1 MGTRCA
7 DHVTPLY
14 SQKLA
19 LTSPT
24 GGGRSVGI
32 VRSRTKATEFFF
44 FFRTSG
50 LNDDVSVLF
59 TDESFTSYYKYLMYY
74 ICFVSKAREV
84 VDGVPG
90 NDPLTVTTK
99 KGTVTIKDVNDEAPT
114 FNNREYRIV
123 IPENVPDGTPLPHL
137 DMVVHDPDI
146 VS

>member
-1 MGTRCA
+1 MY
-7 DHVTPLY
+7 D
-14 SQKLA
+14 
-19 LTSPT
+19 
-24 GGGRSVGI
+24 
-32 VRSRTKATEFFF
+32 
-44 FFRTSG
+44 FRAPG
-50 LNDDVSVLF
+50 LNDDVF
-59 TDESFTSYYKYLMYY
+59 DIRTDKNVFCDFKHLYDYF
-74 ICFVSKAREV
+74 CFMSKAREV

>member
-1 MGTRCA
+1 MS
-7 DHVTPLY
+7 L
-14 SQKLA
+14 
-19 LTSPT
+19 
-24 GGGRSVGI
+24 I
-32 VRSRTKATEFFF
+32 
-44 FFRTSG
+44 
-50 LNDDVSVLF
+50 F
-59 TDESFTSYYKYLMYY
+59 TDERFTSYYKHLTYFF
-74 ICFVSKAREV
+74 CFISKAREV